1 MTRRLMSWGW
11 LLLVALPLTA
21 QAEEAQQSDLLLQRI
36 QFTDTARESGSSAI
50 PFSIASPV
58 LHASFQTTSFA
69 PPTASTRLKDLV
81 PDSERPQTKGV
92 VAASTFFKGQLT
104 TEGEVANNATND
116 AGIPSRIDQRDDG
129 TKRMVRMALT
139 GTNGQFRYGINY
151 RSAGKAFFNSPDQ
164 TVREMWGEW
173 GMGIAKLRSS
183 SGQTWNNVDLDP
195 TRARIQHTF
204 NRIGLAVAKT
214 AWPELSLTYT
224 RSALAS
230 SFDPSGS
237 IPQRS
242 QSNSMEAALSY
253 TGLTWNARLSSS
265 YILTNDETRGG
276 SQSTAFAQTLVA
288 TYRPMNT
295 LTLAPTL
302 SYRTETQSWSGATI
316 QTPMAS
322 LSLLYKQSQRLL
334 VSAMGGYTSTSSSD
348 GLIDTNSIVGK
359 GMFALHLDP
368 IYGHPTT
375 ISLEAAY
382 TNTTN
387 RTVAGLDTEDLSGL
401 VRILVAS
408 LYPPPP
414 GPASLRSTG

>member
-1 MTRRLMSWGW
+1 MIRRLMSWGW
-11 LLLVALPLTA
+11 LLLLAFPLTT
-21 QAEEAQQSDLLLQRI
+21 QAEDAQQPDLLLQRI
-36 QFTDTARESGSSAI
+36 QFTDIARESGSSAI
-50 PFSIASPV
+50 PFTIASPV
-58 LHASFQTTSFA
+58 LHASFQATSFA
-69 PPTASTRLKDLV
+69 PPTASMRLKDLV

-139 GTNGQFRYGINY
+139 GTNGQFRYGLNY
-151 RSAGKAFFNSPDQ
+151 RSAGRAFFNSPDQ
-164 TVREMWGEW
+164 TVREIWGEW
-173 GMGIAKLRSS
+173 GMGITKLRSS
-183 SGQTWNNVDLDP
+183 TGQTWNNVDLDP

-204 NRIGLAVAKT
+204 NRIGLAVAKP

-224 RSALAS
+224 RSALVS

-237 IPQRS
+237 VPQRS

-253 TGLTWNARLSSS
+253 SGLTWNARLSSS
-265 YILTNDETRGG
+265 YILTSDETRGG
-276 SQSTAFAQTLVA
+276 SQSTAFAQALVA
-288 TYRPMNT
+288 TYRPVNT

-302 SYRTETQSWSGATI
+302 SYRRETQSWSGATI

-348 GLIDTNSIVGK
+348 GLIGTNSIVGK

-387 RTVAGLDTEDLSGL
+387 RTVAGLDSEDLSGL

-408 LYPPPP
+408 L
-414 GPASLRSTG
+414 

>member
-1 MTRRLMSWGW
+1 MTRRLMLWGW
-11 LLLVALPLTA
+11 LLLLALPLTA

-204 NRIGLAVAKT
+204 NRIGLAVAKP

-408 LYPPPP
+408 L
-414 GPASLRSTG
+414 

>member
-204 NRIGLAVAKT
+204 NRIGLAVAKP

-302 SYRTETQSWSGATI
+302 SYRTETQSWSGATM

-408 LYPPPP
+408 L
-414 GPASLRSTG
+414 

>member
-204 NRIGLAVAKT
+204 NRIGLAVAKP

-237 IPQRS
+237 LPQRS

-408 LYPPPP
+408 L
-414 GPASLRSTG
+414 

>member
-1 MTRRLMSWGW
+1 MTGRLMSWGW

-408 LYPPPP
+408 L
-414 GPASLRSTG
+414 

>member
-173 GMGIAKLRSS
+173 GVGIAKLRSS

-204 NRIGLAVAKT
+204 NRIGLAVAKP

-348 GLIDTNSIVGK
+348 GLIDRNSIVGK

-408 LYPPPP
+408 L
-414 GPASLRSTG
+414 

>member
-1 MTRRLMSWGW
+1 MTHRRLLWGW
-11 LLLVALPLTA
+11 FLLLVCPFMAHA
-21 QAEEAQQSDLLLQRI
+21 QESPQSDLLLQRI
-36 QFTDTARESGSSAI
+36 QFADTARASGTSAI

-58 LHASFQTTSFA
+58 LHTSFQSTSFA
-69 PPTASTRLKDLV
+69 PPSTSTRLKDLV
-81 PDSERPQTKGV
+81 PDSDRPQTKGV
-92 VAASTFFKGQLT
+92 VAASTWFKGQFA

-116 AGIPSRIDQRDDG
+116 AGISSRIDQREDG

-173 GMGIAKLRSS
+173 GGGIAKLRSS
-183 SGQTWNNVDLDP
+183 AGQTWNNVDLDP
-195 TRARIQHTF
+195 ARARIQQSF
-204 NRIGLAVAKT
+204 NRIGVALAKP

-230 SFDPSGS
+230 SLDPTGTL
-237 IPQRS
+237 PQRS
-242 QSNSMEAALSY
+242 QSNSMEAALAY
-253 TGLTWNARLSSS
+253 TGLTWNARVSSS
-265 YILTNDETRGG
+265 YILTNDDMRSGAR
-276 SQSTAFAQTLVA
+276 STAFAQTLVA
-288 TYRPMNT
+288 TYRPFNT

-302 SYRTETQSWSGATI
+302 SYRTETQSWSGARI

-322 LSLLYKQSQRLL
+322 VSLLYKQSQRLL
-334 VSAMGGYTSTSSSD
+334 VSAMGGYTSTTSSD
-348 GLIDTNSIVGK
+348 GLIDTDSILGK
-359 GMFALHLDP
+359 GMFAFHLDP

-382 TNTTN
+382 TNTSN

-408 LYPPPP
+408 L
-414 GPASLRSTG
+414 

>member
-1 MTRRLMSWGW
+1 MTRCLRLWGW
-11 LLLVALPLTA
+11 LLVLALPLTGH
-21 QAEEAQQSDLLLQRI
+21 AEDAQQSDLLLQRI

-69 PPTASTRLKDLV
+69 PPPTSTRLKDLV

-164 TVREMWGEW
+164 TIREMWGEW

-195 TRARIQHTF
+195 ARARIQHSF
-204 NRIGLAVAKT
+204 NRIGLAVAKP

-230 SFDPSGS
+230 SFDPTGTM
-237 IPQRS
+237 PQRS

-265 YILTNDETRGG
+265 YILTNDEMRGG
-276 SQSTAFAQTLVA
+276 GRSTALAQTLVA
-288 TYRPMNT
+288 TYRPLNT
-295 LTLAPTL
+295 LTLAPML

-322 LSLLYKQSQRLL
+322 VSLLYKQSQRLL

-348 GLIDTNSIVGK
+348 GLIDTSSIVGK

-375 ISLEAAY
+375 ISLEAGY

-387 RTVAGLDTEDLSGL
+387 RAVAGLDSEDLSGL

-408 LYPPPP
+408 L
-414 GPASLRSTG
+414 

>member
-1 MTRRLMSWGW
+1 MSWGW

-204 NRIGLAVAKT
+204 NRIGLAVAKP

-295 LTLAPTL
+295 LALAPTL

-408 LYPPPP
+408 L
-414 GPASLRSTG
+414 

>member
-1 MTRRLMSWGW
+1 MTHHRLLWGW
-11 LLLVALPLTA
+11 FMLLVCPFTA
-21 QAEEAQQSDLLLQRI
+21 YAQELQQSDLLLQRI
-36 QFTDTARESGSSAI
+36 QFADTARASGASSI

-58 LHASFQTTSFA
+58 LHTSFQSTSFA
-69 PPTASTRLKDLV
+69 PPSTSTRLKDLV
-81 PDSERPQTKGV
+81 PDSDRPQTKGV
-92 VAASTFFKGQLT
+92 VAASTWFKGQFA

-116 AGIPSRIDQRDDG
+116 AGISSRIDQREDG

-173 GMGIAKLRSS
+173 GGGIAKLRSS
-183 SGQTWNNVDLDP
+183 AGQTWNNVDLDP
-195 TRARIQHTF
+195 ARARIQQSF
-204 NRIGLAVAKT
+204 NRIGVALAKP

-230 SFDPSGS
+230 SFDPTGTL
-237 IPQRS
+237 PQRS
-242 QSNSMEAALSY
+242 QSNSMEAALAY

-265 YILTNDETRGG
+265 YILTNDDMRSGAR
-276 SQSTAFAQTLVA
+276 STAFAQSLVA
-288 TYRPMNT
+288 TYRPFNT

-302 SYRTETQSWSGATI
+302 SYRTETQSWSGARI

-322 LSLLYKQSQRLL
+322 VSLLYKQSQRLL
-334 VSAMGGYTSTSSSD
+334 VSAMGGYTSTTSSD
-348 GLIDTNSIVGK
+348 GLIDTGSILGK
-359 GMFALHLDP
+359 GMFAFHLDS

-408 LYPPPP
+408 L
-414 GPASLRSTG
+414 

>member
-173 GMGIAKLRSS
+173 GVGIAKLRSS

-302 SYRTETQSWSGATI
+302 SYRTESQSWSGATM

-408 LYPPPP
+408 L
-414 GPASLRSTG
+414 

>member
-58 LHASFQTTSFA
+58 LHASFHTTSFA

-173 GMGIAKLRSS
+173 GVGIAKLRSS

-204 NRIGLAVAKT
+204 NRIGLAVAKP

-302 SYRTETQSWSGATI
+302 SYRTESQSWSGATI

-408 LYPPPP
+408 L
-414 GPASLRSTG
+414 

>member
-1 MTRRLMSWGW
+1 MTGRLMSWGW
-11 LLLVALPLTA
+11 LLLLALPLTA

-408 LYPPPP
+408 L
-414 GPASLRSTG
+414 

>member
-1 MTRRLMSWGW
+1 MTGRLMSWGW

-173 GMGIAKLRSS
+173 GVGIAKLRSS

-204 NRIGLAVAKT
+204 NRIGLAVAKP

-408 LYPPPP
+408 L
-414 GPASLRSTG
+414 

>member
-173 GMGIAKLRSS
+173 GVGIAKLRSS

-195 TRARIQHTF
+195 ARARIQHTF

-408 LYPPPP
+408 L
-414 GPASLRSTG
+414 

>member
-173 GMGIAKLRSS
+173 GVGIAKLRSS

-295 LTLAPTL
+295 LALAPTL

-348 GLIDTNSIVGK
+348 GLIDRNSIVGK

-408 LYPPPP
+408 L
-414 GPASLRSTG
+414 

>member
-164 TVREMWGEW
+164 TVREMLGEW

-408 LYPPPP
+408 L
-414 GPASLRSTG
+414 

>member
-302 SYRTETQSWSGATI
+302 SYRTDTQCW
-316 QTPMAS
+316 
-322 LSLLYKQSQRLL
+322 
-334 VSAMGGYTSTSSSD
+334 
-348 GLIDTNSIVGK
+348 
-359 GMFALHLDP
+359 
-368 IYGHPTT
+368 
-375 ISLEAAY
+375 
-382 TNTTN
+382 
-387 RTVAGLDTEDLSGL
+387 
-401 VRILVAS
+401 
-408 LYPPPP
+408 
-414 GPASLRSTG
+414 

>member
-116 AGIPSRIDQRDDG
+116 AGVPSRIDQRDDG

-387 RTVAGLDTEDLSGL
+387 RTVAGFDTEDLSGL

-408 LYPPPP
+408 L
-414 GPASLRSTG
+414 

>member
-173 GMGIAKLRSS
+173 GVGIAKLRSS

-195 TRARIQHTF
+195 TRARVQHTF
-204 NRIGLAVAKT
+204 NRVGLAVAKT

-408 LYPPPP
+408 L
-414 GPASLRSTG
+414 

>member
-173 GMGIAKLRSS
+173 GVGIAKLRSS

-408 LYPPPP
+408 L
-414 GPASLRSTG
+414 